1 MMVGTESLLRV
12 LYIIY
17 CMLLCVIHDILYVT
31 QYLSNIRKKPIPN
44 PVVDMYEKI

>member
-1 MMVGTESLLRV
+1 MIVGAESLLRV

-17 CMLLCVIHDILYVT
+17 CMFLGVIHYILYVT
-31 QYLSNIRKKPIPN
+31 QYLSNIQKKPIPN